1 MSVKDLARNNF
12 PVSSAEGP
20 GWQGAFE
27 AVYTDVNK
35 EKATLPARIDPCSKL
50 GSYFGPDPKRLGEQR
65 CIRTEPGAPERHLAT
80 CSPAA

>member
-1 MSVKDLARNNF
+1 MARSNF

-35 EKATLPARIDPCSKL
+35 EKATPLAGIDPCSKP
-50 GSYFGPDPKRLGEQR
+50 GSYSEPDPKLLCADSAVGKALREPN
-65 CIRTEPGAPERHLAT
+65 IRKPKALKA
-80 CSPAA
+80 